1 MKTVGEYLKQAR
13 VKKRFS
19 QEKIAE
25 ETKIKEEFISS
36 IEREDWEALPEFP
49 VVVGFVKGIVKVL
62 KINERQAV
70 ALLRRDYPPKVLPVN
85 PKPDVSRTFTWT
97 PRLTFVAGI
106 VVIALIVLGYLGF
119 QYSSFINPPK
129 LVIYRP
135 HEEEVIKERKL
146 MVIGETD
153 PDATLKVNNQP
164 VLIEED
170 GRFEVEIEIFE
181 GTEEIIIK
189 SVSRSGKETIVQR
202 KIKPEL
208 EK

>member
-19 QEKIAE
+19 QEKIAK

-49 VVVGFVKGIVKVL
+49 VVVGFVKGITKVL

-85 PKPDVSRTFTWT
+85 PKPDVSRIFTWT
-97 PRLTFVAGI
+97 PRLTFLAGI

-153 PDATLKVNNQP
+153 PDSTLKVNNQP
-164 VLIEED
+164 VLIEDD

>member
-62 KINERQAV
+62 NINERQAV

-129 LVIYRP
+129 LAIYRP

-208 EK
+208 